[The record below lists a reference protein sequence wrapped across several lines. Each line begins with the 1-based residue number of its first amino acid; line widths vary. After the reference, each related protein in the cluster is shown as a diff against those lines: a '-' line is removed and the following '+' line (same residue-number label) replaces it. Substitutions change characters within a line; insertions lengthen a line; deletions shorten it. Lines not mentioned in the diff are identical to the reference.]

1 VLYEAFR
8 GFAGSV
14 KIGLVQFTPTFRAT
28 EPNWERMRAWADS
41 VPADVIVFPEL
52 ASCGYMYE
60 DREDAEPYVD
70 SRSALQPIEDVAR
83 RTGRLIVG
91 GFAERDKGVSYDSAY
106 ACGPDG
112 TTVYRKIHLW
122 NRETLIFEPGTKPT
136 IVEFQDHRIGLEV
149 CYDLQFPELAAYLAR
164 RGAELIVVPTAWAEE
179 TYPPS
184 HGLQPYNHLA
194 IASAFAHGI
203 FVAVVNRT
211 GVERGA
217 RFPGQSSL
225 TNPFGQLESLDGEEA
240 VAVKSVDFSQLKPAK
255 RPNSFNDL
263 DHDSKLE
270 ILPPRLRKRA
280 HGRAESRSR
289 RGRT

>member
-1 VLYEAFR
+1 L
-8 GFAGSV
+8 AGSV
-14 KIGLVQFTPTFRAT
+14 KIGLIQFTPTFRAT
-28 EPNWERMRAWADS
+28 TPNWDRMRTWAES

-52 ASCGYMYE
+52 ASCGYMYK
-60 DREDAEPYVD
+60 DREEAEPYVD
-70 SRSALQPIEDVAR
+70 SRSALQPLEEVAR

-91 GFAERDKGVSYDSAY
+91 GFAERAGGLFYDSAF

-122 NRETLIFEPGTKPT
+122 NRETVIFGPGTDP
-136 IVEFQDHRIGLEV
+136 VVLEFQGHRIGLEV

-164 RGAELIVVPTAWAEE
+164 RGAEFVVVPTAWAEE
-179 TYPPS
+179 SYRPS

-211 GVERGA
+211 GVERDA

-225 TNPFGQLESLDGEEA
+225 TNPFGQLQTLDGNEA
-240 VAVKSVDFSQLKPAK
+240 VIVKRVDFSQLKRAK
-255 RPNSFNDL
+255 RPNAFNDL
-263 DHDSKLE
+263 DRDSKFK
-270 ILPPRLRKRA
+270 ILPPRSRKGTRVR
-280 HGRAESRSR
+280 HSTRSVR
-289 RGRT
+289 VREP